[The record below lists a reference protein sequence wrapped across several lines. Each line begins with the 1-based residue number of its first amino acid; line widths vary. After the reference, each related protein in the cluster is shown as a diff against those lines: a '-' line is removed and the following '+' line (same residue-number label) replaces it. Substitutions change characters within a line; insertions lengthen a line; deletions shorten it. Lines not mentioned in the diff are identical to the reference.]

1 MALIHD
7 EDVGAFASLFDLAV
21 LIVNSPRLSVVL
33 HLRILQRVNVEPL
46 KWRDRMLEIL
56 SCYLLKGLEH
66 I

>member
-7 EDVGAFASLFDLAV
+7 ENVGAFASLFDLTM

-33 HLRILQRVNVEPL
+33 QLRILQRVNVEPL
-46 KWRDRMLEIL
+46 KRRDRMLEIL

>member
-7 EDVGAFASLFDLAV
+7 EDVGAFASLFDLAMF
-21 LIVNSPRLSVVL
+21 IVNSPCLSVVL

-46 KWRDRMLEIL
+46 KWRNRMLEIL
-56 SCYLLKGLEH
+56 SCYLFKGIEH